1 MLDLHEANRRKWTYN
16 ICLLVI
22 SMVFIAASAVE
33 YKLDILMGREHLVF
47 EALGLIV
54 LCLIYFST
62 IVDLIR
68 KLRIFVLEQTKMEGI
83 LIRVQFII
91 FFIAYGSKVITIM
104 YWIKNPP

>member
-22 SMVFIAASAVE
+22 SLCFIAASAVE
-33 YKLDILMGREHLVF
+33 YKLDITMGSEHMVF

-68 KLRIFVLEQTKMEGI
+68 KLRIFVLE
-83 LIRVQFII
+83 
-91 FFIAYGSKVITIM
+91 
-104 YWIKNPP
+104 